1 MPTRL
6 SYYYEMGRRIH
17 PLGAAPKAWNYL
29 KYRALPKQATTSV
42 RAYAPQIASVIVTKR
57 CNLACEYCS
66 AANMMNARGPVWRD
80 SEATLEKIERIFS
93 NPLFSRC
100 LLVDLLGGEPLLV
113 RELEAIVAFLVRR
126 GHMVNFAT
134 NGLLL
139 AGRIDG
145 LKRAGITRINVSL
158 YDTNRAVLARELPGI
173 NRIFPVHTSMVLLRS
188 ELERDEEAIL
198 ARARAVHEAGC
209 RSLRFYV
216 YRPMGAAPDPREIID
231 DELPAYAAFRE
242 RVEAALPGFCL
253 WPAAVAGGAVEKRCP
268 QLWQR
273 ISCDVSGT
281 MGICCGT
288 DRMLTG
294 PHGQLFDSEPDEVC
308 NHPTLSRMREQLLD
322 GGSEPPEIC
331 KTCNLLGDPGW

>member
-6 SYYYEMGRRIH
+6 SYYQEMGRKLH

-29 KYRALPKQATTSV
+29 KYRVFPRKATTSV

-80 SEATLEKIERIFS
+80 SEATLEKIKRIFS
-93 NPLFSRC
+93 NPLFSNC

-113 RELEAIVAFLVRR
+113 EGLEAIVAYLVQR

-158 YDTNRAVLARELPGI
+158 YDTNRAALARDLPAI
-173 NRIFPVHTSMVLLRS
+173 NRTFPVHTSRVLLRS
-188 ELERDEEAIL
+188 ELESHQDDIL
-198 ARARAVHEAGC
+198 ASSRAVRDAGC
-209 RSLRFYV
+209 RSLRFYI
-216 YRPMGAAPDPREIID
+216 YRPMGAVPNPQEIID
-231 DELPAYAAFRE
+231 DELPAYVEFRK
-242 RVEAALPGFCL
+242 RAEAALPGFCV
-253 WPAAVAGGAVEKRCP
+253 WPAASKKGAVEKRCP

-273 ISCDVSGT
+273 ISCDVSGK

-288 DRMLTG
+288 DEMLKG
-294 PHGQLFDSEPDEVC
+294 PHSDLFDSPPDEIW
-308 NHPTLSRMREQLLD
+308 NHPTLVRMREQLQ
-322 GGSEPPEIC
+322 GRGSEPPDIC

>member
-1 MPTRL
+1 MPAKL
-6 SYYYEMGRRIH
+6 SYYYEMGRKMR
-17 PLGAAPKAWNYL
+17 PLGAVPKVWNYL
-29 KYRALPKQATTSV
+29 KYRVLPRQAAPSV
-42 RAYAPQIASVIVTKR
+42 RAYTPQIASVIITKR

-66 AANMMNARGPVWRD
+66 AANMMNARGPVWRN
-80 SEATLEKIERIFS
+80 SEATLEKIKRIFA
-93 NPLFSRC
+93 NPLFSNC

-113 RELEAIVAFLVRR
+113 DELEDIVAYLAQR

-139 AGRIDG
+139 AGRIEA
-145 LKRAGITRINVSL
+145 LKRAGVSRINISL
-158 YDTNRAVLARELPGI
+158 YDTNRAVLDRELSGI
-173 NRIFPVHTSMVLLRS
+173 NRIFPVHTSRVLLRS
-188 ELERDEEAIL
+188 ELENHQEEIL
-198 ARARAVHEAGC
+198 ERARAVQSAGC

-216 YRPMGAAPDPREIID
+216 YRPMGAAPNPEEIID
-231 DELPAYAAFRE
+231 EDLSTFVEFRK

-253 WPAAVAGGAVEKRCP
+253 WPAAIRKQVEKRCP

-288 DRMLTG
+288 DQMLKG
-294 PHGQLFDSEPDEVC
+294 PHGNLFDGQPDDVW
-308 NHPTLSRMREQLLD
+308 NHPTLVKMREQLKD
-322 GGSEPPEIC
+322 PGSAAPDIC

>member
-1 MPTRL
+1 MPSKL
-6 SYYYEMGRRIH
+6 SYYYEMGRKVH
-17 PLGAAPKAWNYL
+17 PLGAAPKVWNYL
-29 KYRALPKQATTSV
+29 KYRALPREARTSV

-80 SEATLEKIERIFS
+80 SEATLEKIKRIFS
-93 NPLFSRC
+93 NPLFSSC

-113 RELEAIVAFLVRR
+113 EELEAIVAYLVQR
-126 GHMVNFAT
+126 GHVVNLAT

-145 LKRAGITRINVSL
+145 LKRAGISRINVSL
-158 YDTNRAVLARELPGI
+158 YDTNLAVLARDLPGI
-173 NRIFPVHTSMVLLRS
+173 NRIFPVHTSRVLLRS
-188 ELERDEEAIL
+188 ELEANQDDIL
-198 ARARAVHEAGC
+198 ARSRAVHGAGC

-216 YRPMGAAPDPREIID
+216 YRPMGAATNPQEIID
-231 DELPAYAAFRE
+231 DDLPAYVEFRK
-242 RVEAALPGFCL
+242 RLEAALPGFCL
-253 WPAAVAGGAVEKRCP
+253 WPAAARRGAVEKRCP

-273 ISCDVSGT
+273 INCDVFGT

-288 DRMLTG
+288 DEMLKG
-294 PHGQLFDSEPDEVC
+294 PRSHLFDSQPDEVW
-308 NHPTLSRMREQLLD
+308 NHPTLVRMREQLKERD
-322 GGSEPPEIC
+322 SEPPEIC